1 MSRFAKRFTGF
12 SGTAALME
20 DLGNALNNNPE
31 LLFMGGGNP
40 AKIDEAEQCFAKHL
54 QHIAQDPQA
63 LHKLVGEYQPSQGDP
78 AFLEVL
84 ADFLCAQY
92 QWPISAE
99 NIAISNGGQSA
110 FFSLFNMLA
119 GDDES
124 GNKNHKKILL
134 PMVPDYL
141 GYADAGLHADM
152 FKTYPPKINLID
164 ATFFKY
170 TIDFDA
176 LEIDDDIAAVC
187 LSRPTNPSGNIVTDA
202 EILELKKRCKACNIP
217 LIIDLAYGKPFPNV
231 TFVDH
236 DILWDE
242 NTILVVSLSKL
253 GLPGV
258 RTGIVIADKDT
269 IKRFSRATAS
279 LSLAPSNLGP
289 TLCKSLIQ
297 SGDLLPLIE
306 DTIKPFYESQ
316 LQQTMT
322 YLLEQIEAAG
332 LNYPQLG
339 PSDLNPSQ
347 PRQAPLK
354 LPKPE
359 GAFFLWLWF
368 QDLPITSQE
377 LYQRL
382 KAKGLLV
389 LSGHHFFQP
398 LNDANWQHQHQC
410 LRVNF
415 CQPMDKIKQG
425 IDVLIDEV
433 KELY

>member
-1 MSRFAKRFTGF
+1 MSRFAARFTGF
-12 SGTAALME
+12 SGTASLME

-54 QHIAQDPQA
+54 QNIAQDPTA
-63 LHKLVGEYQPSQGDP
+63 LHKLVGEYQPPQGDP
-78 AFLEVL
+78 AFLHVL
-84 ADFLCAQY
+84 AEFLRAQY
-92 QWPISAE
+92 QWPINAE

-119 GDDES
+119 GDDDT

-141 GYADAGLHADM
+141 GYVDAGLHADM
-152 FKTYPPKINLID
+152 FKTYPPKINQLD
-164 ATFFKY
+164 DTFFKY
-170 TIDFDA
+170 AIDFDK
-176 LEIDDDIAAVC
+176 LEIDKNVAAVC

-202 EILELKKRCKACNIP
+202 EIIELKKRCRAYNIP

-231 TFVDH
+231 TFVEH
-236 DILWDE
+236 DLRWDE
-242 NTILVVSLSKL
+242 DTILIVSLSKL

-258 RTGIVIADKDT
+258 RTGIVIADEDM

-289 TLCKSLIQ
+289 ALCKSLIQ
-297 SGDLLPLIE
+297 SGDLLPLMK
-306 DTIKPFYESQ
+306 DVIKPFYESQ
-316 LQQTMT
+316 LEQTLE
-322 YLLEQIEAAG
+322 YLLDKIKVNG
-332 LNYPQLG
+332 LN
-339 PSDLNPSQ
+339 
-347 PRQAPLK
+347 QAHHKKSGLLSVSMK
-354 LPKPE
+354 IHKPE

-368 QDLPITSQE
+368 QDLPITSQK
-377 LYQRL
+377 LYERL

-398 LNDANWQHQHQC
+398 LNDQSWSHQNEC
-410 LRVNF
+410 LRINF

-425 IDVLIDEV
+425 IDVLIEEV
-433 KELY
+433 KGLH